1 MEVQFGMKLT
11 DMSLIFGVVFLCLA
25 VVLDYRVNQINS
37 IAKIQLDYNQRMDNS
52 LEAAMDKLVE
62 VDNGIRVKI
71 NKEEAVQ
78 NFFHNLSIHFQVT
91 ENQVMIHKLKEHVPV
106 IAIIL
111 EDGFYL
117 YYNQEV
123 VENGVKKIQ
132 KTFTPKLLYE
142 WSANQYQ
149 YFFTLSDYI
158 RAHNMETGE
167 RYQGRYQ
174 DIIIDG
180 KVELLDEVFKDIEEF
195 HRIRRTIIIHIL
207 QENIESYLNRYNRIA
222 LHYGIEYNF
231 FLPTIE
237 EEDWYRTIDD
247 ISMIA
252 FFQGY
257 PYGTNITG
265 IYNYYAIAGARIHK

>member
-252 FFQGY
+252 FFQ
-257 PYGTNITG
+257 
-265 IYNYYAIAGARIHK
+265 